1 MYKRRRPGC
10 GAQPAVTTPESATK
24 GRRAEAAEAVRGPPA
39 GVRSASIKNEARAK
53 RRDPPFALVHNT
65 GGPRPDMAHHL
76 VLIDK
81 SRPPKLTH
89 TFSSY
94 LPPPPPP
101 HLPDRRQA
109 TPISRT
115 PVLPDPALTQA
126 AHLCACPMVT
136 CHQTILPDSQVV
148 AQGGK
153 ERQRKTIST
162 WQPGV
167 VRSPEATSGT
177 GSIHPSLPLSQHT
190 ATTLPFLFLY
200 HATDKTHGYP
210 TTLLVRNAVGPD
222 TEYETSRPRW
232 SDS

>member
-24 GRRAEAAEAVRGPPA
+24 GRRAEAAEAVGGPPA

-115 PVLPDPALTQA
+115 PVLPDPALAQA

-136 CHQTILPDSQVV
+136 CHQTILPDSQVCPHCPPGNTQHHTHFILSSL
-148 AQGGK
+148 ARFLTNTPIGPQYFYLS
-153 ERQRKTIST
+153 RQ
-162 WQPGV
+162 
-167 VRSPEATSGT
+167 
-177 GSIHPSLPLSQHT
+177 
-190 ATTLPFLFLY
+190 
-200 HATDKTHGYP
+200 
-210 TTLLVRNAVGPD
+210 
-222 TEYETSRPRW
+222 
-232 SDS
+232 